1 MKLKE
6 EGSYNDISS
15 NIKYHL
21 IYPSPSNGF
30 NSTTNIRRPNSQ
42 YEKFG
47 KLKIKSEEPDPKNRK
62 GFPKIFT
69 SDPNNTANL
78 YLNKNNYT
86 FKKRNKPKGSYYEKE
101 QLFERVLK
109 LQNDLNSLNLKNNK
123 LKVENDKQSKEIEK
137 QNKLLNMINVKNL
150 KEKRSFSKQNINLY
164 SLNKYKQSYLF
175 LNMDEQEEE
184 DKKSLIK
191 KEYESKYD
199 NQSNENSAK
208 NSETNKKDKSKYN
221 KEKYKMPKD
230 ISYENL
236 KALYNSLFNQFE
248 LAVKNLNYVE
258 NENAQLRKEIDNI
271 KISNETLLSN
281 LKNQCIY
288 LEKENESKKN
298 EIEALKK
305 SAKFSKFN
313 ELLNEK
319 TIYEKE
325 MKRMKT
331 KLNDSL
337 DKINSYKK
345 QEEEMKAIYDLIKKK
360 DFKIK
365 ILERQ
370 LTIFS
375 NNSDETVQKLEEQIL
390 SKDKIIKKQ
399 EREIKFRNLNDNYI
413 KLEKEKEKD
422 EIQSQI
428 SGTPSSINLKSFK
441 QINKKHIEL
450 YQLFFEMKQKGINSS
465 KYYINNVL
473 KKLGNSNSISDNKL
487 IFIDSLLN
495 LFHIEDMETKYL
507 FINLANKEFAKNKV
521 LSNIKSSQISILE
534 ELFNKEHK
542 SNSELKHIL
551 SSNEETITKMKNLFE
566 KYDPYKRGFITFN
579 EMIEVIKELKMDN
592 VKEEILLYTKSEIF
606 DKMNYSKLL
615 LLANTRSELEDSIHQ
630 LNNKLTSFVN
640 AIKKDKIFLNDYIPY
655 LKENIFIK
663 KSGRKQKEEES
674 KFEVINVENLAK
686 FFSIKNIELNQ
697 RDIDLLKQLYGID
710 EILLS
715 NQSTEN
721 NKYLKYIEYNKVVN
735 KLGDIMKNEV
745 SETNA
750 DTQKKSG

>member
-21 IYPSPSNGF
+21 IYPSPSSGF

-47 KLKIKSEEPDPKNRK
+47 NLKIKSEEPEQKNRK
-62 GFPKIFT
+62 RFPKIFT

-86 FKKRNKPKGSYYEKE
+86 FKKKNKPKKSYYEKE
-101 QLFERVLK
+101 QLFERVLN
-109 LQNDLNSLNLKNNK
+109 LQNAVNSLNLKNNK
-123 LKVENDKQSKEIEK
+123 LKVENGKQSKEIEK

-150 KEKRSFSKQNINLY
+150 KDKRSFSKPNINLY
-164 SLNKYKQSYLF
+164 SLNKYKNSYLF
-175 LNMDEQEEE
+175 LNMDEQEEK

-191 KEYESKYD
+191 KEYESIYD
-199 NQSNENSAK
+199 IQSNENSAK
-208 NSETNKKDKSKYN
+208 ISEINKKDKSKFY
-221 KEKYKMPKD
+221 KEKYKLPKD
-230 ISYENL
+230 ISYDKL
-236 KALYNSLFNQFE
+236 KDLYISLFNQFE
-248 LAVKNLNYVE
+248 QAIKNLNYAE
-258 NENAQLRKEIDNI
+258 NENAQLREEIDNI
-271 KISNETLLSN
+271 QISNETLLSN
-281 LKNQCIY
+281 LKMQCTY

-319 TIYEKE
+319 NIYEKE

-337 DKINSYKK
+337 NKINLYKK
-345 QEEEMKAIYDLIKKK
+345 KEEEMKTIYDLIKKK

-375 NNSDETVQKLEEQIL
+375 NNSDETVQKLEEQII
-390 SKDKIIKKQ
+390 SKDKIIKMQ

-422 EIQSQI
+422 EKLSQI
-428 SGTPSSINLKSFK
+428 SGNSHNINLKNFQ

-450 YQLFFEMKQKGINSS
+450 YQIYFEMKQKGINST

-487 IFIDSLLN
+487 IFIDSLIN

-507 FINLANKEFAKNKV
+507 FINLANKEFAKNKS
-521 LSNIKSSQISILE
+521 LSNIKSNQISILD
-534 ELFNKEHK
+534 ELFNKKHK
-542 SNSELKHIL
+542 SNSELKQIL
-551 SSNEETITKMKNLFE
+551 TSNEETITKMKNLFE
-566 KYDPYKRGFITFN
+566 KYDPYKRGFISFY
-579 EMIEVIKELKMDN
+579 EMIEIIKELKLDN
-592 VKEEILLYTKSEIF
+592 IKEEILLYTKSEIF

-615 LLANTRSELEDSIHQ
+615 LLTNSSSELEDSIHQ

-640 AIKKDKIFLNDYIPY
+640 AIKKDKTSLNDYISY
-655 LKENIFIK
+655 LKENISIK
-663 KSGRKQKEEES
+663 KSMKEKKNEES
-674 KFEVINVENLAK
+674 NIEVINLENLAK
-686 FFSIKNIELNQ
+686 FFSIKNIELDRQ
-697 RDIDLLKQLYGID
+697 DIDLLKQLYGVD
-710 EILLS
+710 EILLGY
-715 NQSTEN
+715 QSTEN
-721 NKYLKYIEYNKVVN
+721 TKYLNYIEYNKIVN
-735 KLGDIMKNEV
+735 KLGAIMKNEA

-750 DTQKKSG
+750 DTQKTK

>member
-6 EGSYNDISS
+6 EGSYTDINS
-15 NIKYHL
+15 NIKYHS
-21 IYPSPSNGF
+21 IYKSPSSAF
-30 NSTTNIRRPNSQ
+30 NSTTNIRRSNSQ

-47 KLKIKSEEPDPKNRK
+47 NLKIKSEEPEPKNRK

-86 FKKRNKPKGSYYEKE
+86 FKKKNKPKKSYYEKE
-101 QLFERVLK
+101 QLFERVLN
-109 LQNDLNSLNLKNNK
+109 LQNALNSLNLKNNK

-137 QNKLLNMINVKNL
+137 QNKFLNMINVKSL
-150 KEKRSFSKQNINLY
+150 KDKRSFSKPNINLY
-164 SLNKYKQSYLF
+164 SLNKNKKSYLF
-175 LNMDEQEEE
+175 LNMDEHEEE

-191 KEYESKYD
+191 KEYESKY
-199 NQSNENSAK
+199 NIQSNENSTK
-208 NSETNKKDKSKYN
+208 ISKMNKKDKTKYY
-221 KEKYKMPKD
+221 KEKYSLSKD
-230 ISYENL
+230 ISYDKL

-248 LAVKNLNYVE
+248 QTVKNLNYVE
-258 NENAQLRKEIDNI
+258 NENAKLREEIDNI
-271 KISNETLLSN
+271 QISNETLLSN
-281 LKNQCIY
+281 LKMQCIY
-288 LEKENESKKN
+288 LEKENETKKN

-319 TIYEKE
+319 NIYEKE

-337 DKINSYKK
+337 NKINLYRKK
-345 QEEEMKAIYDLIKKK
+345 EEEMKIMYDLIKKK

-365 ILERQ
+365 ILEKQ

-375 NNSDETVQKLEEQIL
+375 NNSDETVQKLEEQII
-390 SKDKIIKKQ
+390 SKDKIIKMR

-422 EIQSQI
+422 EKLSQI
-428 SGTPSSINLKSFK
+428 SGTSHSIDLKSFQ
-441 QINKKHIEL
+441 QINTKHIEL
-450 YQLFFEMKQKGINSS
+450 YQLYFEMKQKGINST

-487 IFIDSLLN
+487 IFIDSLIN

-507 FINLANKEFAKNKV
+507 FINLANKEFAKNKA
-521 LSNIKSSQISILE
+521 LSNIKSNQISILK
-534 ELFNKEHK
+534 ELFNKKYK
-542 SNSELKHIL
+542 SNNELKRIL
-551 SSNEETITKMKNLFE
+551 TSNEETITKMKNLFE
-566 KYDPYKRGFITFN
+566 KYDPYKRGFITFY
-579 EMIEVIKELKMDN
+579 EMIEIIKELKLDN
-592 VKEEILLYTKSEIF
+592 VKEEILLFTKSEIF

-615 LLANTRSELEDSIHQ
+615 SLINTSSDLEDSIHQ

-640 AIKKDKIFLNDYIPY
+640 SIKKDKTSLNDYISY
-655 LKENIFIK
+655 LKENISIK
-663 KSGRKQKEEES
+663 KRGKEEKNEES
-674 KFEVINVENLAK
+674 NIEVISVENLAK
-686 FFSIKNIELNQ
+686 FFSIKKIELDQ
-697 RDIDLLKQLYGID
+697 QDLDLLKQLYGVD
-710 EILLS
+710 EILLG

-721 NKYLKYIEYNKVVN
+721 TKFLKYIEYNKIVN
-735 KLGDIMKNEV
+735 KLGAIMKNEV
-745 SETNA
+745 SETND
-750 DTQKKSG
+750 DTQKK